1 MLVKNC
7 FFLLLLCLLSHTAK
21 TQLCQGSLGDPIV
34 NITFGSGSNPG
45 PSLPAVTGYQY
56 ISGDCP
62 SDGFYTVRNNTSG
75 CFGSTWF
82 SLSKDHTGD
91 TNGYF
96 MLVNAS
102 VQPSVFYLDTVKGL
116 CGNTTYEFAA
126 WIMNILKSSAC
137 GNAGIQPNLTFRIEN
152 TNGSLLKSYNT
163 NNIQPSNTAD
173 WKQYGFFF
181 TTPSNVND
189 IVLRITNNSQGG
201 CGNDLALDDITFRPC
216 GPLLI
221 PSFSDVQS
229 NEKNL
234 CEGDNKQVTIN
245 CTASAGFNNPSYQWQ
260 QSLNNG
266 ITWTDISGETSTT
279 LIRNFAP
286 AIIGNYMYRLT
297 AAEAGNMNIPKCRIA
312 STALTIKVNS
322 RPTTNASNNGP
333 ICEQQTL
340 LLNAGGGTQY
350 AWTGPD
356 NFSSNS
362 SSPSITNIQ
371 QANAGKYYVK
381 VIDNIGCSKTDS
393 TTVTI
398 NIKPAANAVPL
409 TTDLCEKDS
418 VQLNASGGIS
428 FQWQPSAGLSNPS
441 IANPKA
447 SPADTTQYMVIATA
461 LNSCTDTA
469 LVNINVIQKPV
480 VDAGADKTLV
490 EGQSVQ
496 LFGNVTGNYLDYY
509 WTPVWQMDDPTS
521 LNPIVNP
528 LKDTF
533 YVLNAMALNGCGLVM
548 DSVRIKVYKNV
559 IVPNAFSPNGDGI
572 NDSWQIEALSAYPKA
587 EVLVFNREGKIVFR
601 SFNYVTA
608 WNGMYNGKKLPV
620 GTYYYIINLK
630 LHGSKLLSGWLQIVQ

>member
-1 MLVKNC
+1 MAIKNC
-7 FFLLLLCLLSHTAK
+7 LFLLLLCLLSIIAR

-34 NITFGSGSNPG
+34 NITFGNGSNPG
-45 PSLPAVTGYQY
+45 PALPAVTGYQY
-56 ISGDCP
+56 VSTDCP
-62 SDGFYTVRNNTSG
+62 SDGSYTVRNNTSG
-75 CFGSTWF
+75 CFGSTWHV
-82 SLSKDHTGD
+82 LNNDHTGNA
-91 TNGYF
+91 NGYF

-126 WIMNILKSSAC
+126 WIMNVLKPSAC
-137 GNAGIQPNLTFRIEN
+137 GGTGILPNLTFRIER
-152 TNGSLLKSYNT
+152 TNGTLLQTYNT
-163 NNIQPSNTAD
+163 GNIASQSNPV
-173 WKQYGFFF
+173 WNQFGFFF
-181 TTPSNVND
+181 TTPSNVAD

-216 GPLLI
+216 GPLLT

-260 QSLNNG
+260 QSLDNG
-266 ITWTDISGETSTT
+266 ANWTDILGETSTT
-279 LIRNFAP
+279 LTRNFAP

-312 STALTIKVNS
+312 SAALTIKVNS

-356 NFSSNS
+356 NFSSNG
-362 SSPSITNIQ
+362 SSPSIPNVQ

-393 TTVTI
+393 TTVTV
-398 NIKPAANAVPL
+398 NTKPTAHAMPP

-418 VQLNASGGIS
+418 VQLIATGGVS
-428 FQWQPSAGLSNPS
+428 YQWQPATGLSSTS

-447 SPADTTQYMVIATA
+447 SPADTIQYMVIAIAQNTCA
-461 LNSCTDTA
+461 DTSF
-469 LVNINVIQKPV
+469 VNINVIKKPM
-480 VDAGADKTLV
+480 VDAGTDRTLV
-490 EGQSVQ
+490 EGQSIQ
-496 LFGNVTGNYLDYY
+496 LMGSITGNYLDFT
-509 WTPVWQMDDPTS
+509 WTPSWQMDNPTV
-521 LNPIVNP
+521 LNPIVVP
-528 LKDTF
+528 LQDTL
-533 YVLNAMALNGCGLVM
+533 YILNATALNGCGVVM

-559 IVPNAFSPNGDGI
+559 VVPNAFSPNGDGI
-572 NDSWQIEALSAYPKA
+572 NDTWQIEALSAYPNA
-587 EVLVFNREGKIVFR
+587 EILVFNRQGKMVFQ
-601 SFNYVTA
+601 SINYTTA
-608 WNGMYNGKKLPV
+608 WNGMHNGKKLPV

-630 LHGSKLLSGWLQIVQ
+630 LHGSKLLSGWLQILQ